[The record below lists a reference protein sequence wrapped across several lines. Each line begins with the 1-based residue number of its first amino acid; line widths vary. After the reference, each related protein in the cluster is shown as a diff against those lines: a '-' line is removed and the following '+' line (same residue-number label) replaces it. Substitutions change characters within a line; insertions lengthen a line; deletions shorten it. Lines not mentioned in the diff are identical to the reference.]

1 MCRSGNRDQI
11 EAALGTARYLLGEFD
26 LKESF
31 RAFVDGLE
39 WLNDT
44 MRLNGAL

>member
-1 MCRSGNRDQI
+1 MYQPGNRDHI
-11 EAALGTARYLLGEFD
+11 EAALGTVRYLLGEFD
-26 LKESF
+26 LKEPF

-44 MRLNGAL
+44 MRLNGAF